1 MIIGRKFRENI
12 WNVDLV
18 LKYFH
23 EELVI
28 KKKVIKKASFSHKS
42 YQIRKKA
49 IKISQ
54 TAKEILK
61 TAIFLKRFLIMKHA
75 TKINSKNVS
84 IFIRS
89 ITLNDIVK
97 L

>member
-28 KKKVIKKASFSHKS
+28 KKKVIKK
-42 YQIRKKA
+42 
-49 IKISQ
+49 
-54 TAKEILK
+54 
-61 TAIFLKRFLIMKHA
+61 
-75 TKINSKNVS
+75 SKFYS
-84 IFIRS
+84 
-89 ITLNDIVK
+89 
-97 L
+97 

>member
-23 EELVI
+23 EEF

-61 TAIFLKRFLIMKHA
+61 TAIFLRRFLIMKHA

-89 ITLNDIVK
+89 ITLHDIVK

>member
-54 TAKEILK
+54 TAK
-61 TAIFLKRFLIMKHA
+61 
-75 TKINSKNVS
+75 
-84 IFIRS
+84 
-89 ITLNDIVK
+89 
-97 L
+97 